1 MRSAR
6 DMVWT
11 KLRHMTNFLTVKN
24 LSGVAILFISYL
36 CSSWKKD
43 EKKGY
48 FIINN
53 ILHVINHNYL
63 VTHTNSKPV
72 VPLKSQD
79 IDPRLLSESKL
90 PVESSAWWLT

>member
-1 MRSAR
+1 LDKIATHDKFFNRKKFITCR
-6 DMVWT
+6 
-11 KLRHMTNFLTVKN
+11 NFVH
-24 LSGVAILFISYL
+24 IISL
-36 CSSWKKD
+36 VPRGKKD

-90 PVESSAWWLT
+90 PVESSAW